1 MSATQSEPMA
11 ADFSYLLRGQRRD
24 NEPLSKYTSWRVG
37 GPAQHLY
44 VPADVADLVN
54 FMRSLPSG
62 EAICFLGLGSN
73 VLAPDSGVTGTVVL
87 MHAALNEMHLVQR
100 DSASGAIYVQ
110 AGVAA
115 PKVARFAAAAGLDGA
130 EFLAG
135 IPGTVGGA
143 LCMNAGC
150 YGAETWDFVVDVL
163 TIDRSGN
170 LHTRLPREF
179 EVSYRSVLSIAPH
192 ASSAGPKEEWSSRP
206 ILGEAGCS
214 GAGAREEWFVA
225 ARLRF
230 PTGDV
235 AASQR
240 RIKLLLNR
248 RIATQPLSEPNAGSV
263 FRNPPGAHAARLIE
277 SCGLKGLQRGGAQVS
292 LKHANFIVNRGEATA
307 ADIEALI
314 VTLQDT
320 VLRETGVA
328 LLREV
333 RILQVSAQR
342 HG

>member
-1 MSATQSEPMA
+1 MSAAQSETMA
-11 ADFSYLLRGQRRD
+11 ADFPYLLRGQSRA

-44 VPADVADLVN
+44 VPADLADLAN
-54 FMRSLPSG
+54 FLRHRAAG

-73 VLAPDSGVTGTVVL
+73 VLVPDSGVRGTVVL
-87 MHAALNEMHLVQR
+87 LHTALNEMLLTQR
-100 DSASGAIYVQ
+100 DSAGGTIYVQ

-143 LCMNAGC
+143 LAMNAGC
-150 YGAETWDFVVDVL
+150 YGSETWDFVVEVV

-170 LHTRLPREF
+170 LHTRAADAF
-179 EVSYRSVLSIAPH
+179 EVSYRYVVSVERD
-192 ASSAGPKEEWSSRP
+192 ASEG
-206 ILGEAGCS
+206 
-214 GAGAREEWFVA
+214 GAREEWFVA

-230 PTGDV
+230 PAGD
-235 AASQR
+235 ASASLR
-240 RIKLLLNR
+240 KIKQLLSR

-263 FRNPPGAHAARLIE
+263 FRNPPGDHAARLIE
-277 SCGLKGLQRGGAQVS
+277 SCGLKGLTQGGAQVS
-292 LKHANFIVNRGEATA
+292 LKHANFIVNRGGATA

-314 VTLQDT
+314 VRMQET
-320 VLRETGVA
+320 VLREKGVE

-333 RILQVSAQR
+333 RIFGIPPRR
-342 HG
+342 HE

>member
-44 VPADVADLVN
+44 MPADVDDLVN
-54 FMRSLPSG
+54 FMRSLSAG

-73 VLAPDSGVTGTVVL
+73 VLAPDSGVCGTVVL
-87 MHAALNEMHLVQR
+87 MHAALNEMHLEQR
-100 DSASGAIYVQ
+100 DSAGGTIYVQ

-115 PKVARFAAAAGLDGA
+115 PKVARFAAVAGLDGA

-150 YGAETWDFVVDVL
+150 YGAETWDFVVDVS

-170 LHTRLPREF
+170 LHTRLPHEF
-179 EVSYRSVLSIAPH
+179 EVSYRSVLSVATH
-192 ASSAGPKEEWSSRP
+192 ASA
-206 ILGEAGCS
+206 
-214 GAGAREEWFVA
+214 AGAREEWFVA

-263 FRNPPGAHAARLIE
+263 FRNPPGDHAARLIE

-307 ADIEALI
+307 ADIEELI
-314 VTLQDT
+314 VAVQET

-333 RILQVSAQR
+333 RMLQVPARR
-342 HG
+342 HE